1 MGVGLGATA
10 PCLMVEASTSS
21 TCDLIN
27 SGYATYEETYVKLID
42 VKCTVS
48 MAKMFFLL
56 KRLRWLPSEF
66 EGFRWLPSNSEG
78 LVGPLVNVRVSG
90 IFEVRGRVSVGSMTI
105 ESASYGSL
113 VSIGLETAP

>member
-1 MGVGLGATA
+1 M
-10 PCLMVEASTSS
+10 
-21 TCDLIN
+21 D
-27 SGYATYEETYVKLID
+27 
-42 VKCTVS
+42 
-48 MAKMFFLL
+48 KMYFLL

-113 VSIGLETAP
+113 VSIGLETAPSWE